1 MKKINIEFVEDP
13 SQQDINIV
21 ITADKKDEEV
31 MELIKKISDPFE
43 STITVYDDKGSAI
56 IIPLEKIYSISSNN
70 RKLKVV
76 TEDGVFEMR
85 SSLQD
90 IEQDLKSPS
99 FIKISRYEII
109 NLLKVKEFDFSVS
122 GTLRIEM
129 NNGLETWAS
138 IRSISEIKKRL
149 MRQESDQGQKT
160 GLKEY

>member
-31 MELIKKISDPFE
+31 RELIKKISDPFE

-56 IIPLEKIYSISSNN
+56 IIHLEKIYSISSNN

-138 IRSISEIKKRL
+138 RRSISEIKKRL
-149 MRQESDQGQKT
+149 MRKENDQ
-160 GLKEY
+160 

>member
-1 MKKINIEFVEDP
+1 MKKINIEFAEDP

-76 TEDGVFEMR
+76 SEDGVFEMR

-90 IEQDLKSPS
+90 IEQELKSPS

-138 IRSISEIKKRL
+138 RRSISEIKKRL
-149 MRQESDQGQKT
+149 MRKENDQ
-160 GLKEY
+160 

>member
-1 MKKINIEFVEDP
+1 MKKINIEFAEDP

-76 TEDGVFEMR
+76 SEDGVFEMR

-138 IRSISEIKKRL
+138 RRSISEIKKRL
-149 MRQESDQGQKT
+149 MRKENDQ
-160 GLKEY
+160 

>member
-31 MELIKKISDPFE
+31 RELIKKISDPFE

-138 IRSISEIKKRL
+138 RRSISEIKKRL
-149 MRQESDQGQKT
+149 MRKEIDQ
-160 GLKEY
+160 

>member
-21 ITADKKDEEV
+21 ITADKKDEELRV
-31 MELIKKISDPFE
+31 LIKNISDPFE

-138 IRSISEIKKRL
+138 RRSISEIKKRL
-149 MRQESDQGQKT
+149 MRKENDQ
-160 GLKEY
+160 

>member
-99 FIKISRYEII
+99 FIKISRYEFI

-138 IRSISEIKKRL
+138 RRSISEIKKRL
-149 MRQESDQGQKT
+149 MRKENDQ
-160 GLKEY
+160 

>member
-31 MELIKKISDPFE
+31 RELIKKISDPFE

-129 NNGLETWAS
+129 NNGMETWAS
-138 IRSISEIKKRL
+138 RRSISEIKKRL
-149 MRQESDQGQKT
+149 MRKENDQ
-160 GLKEY
+160 

>member
-43 STITVYDDKGSAI
+43 STIKVYDDKGSAI

-99 FIKISRYEII
+99 FIKISRYEFI

-138 IRSISEIKKRL
+138 RRSISEIKKRL
-149 MRQESDQGQKT
+149 MRKENDQ
-160 GLKEY
+160 

>member
-31 MELIKKISDPFE
+31 RELIKKISDPFE

-76 TEDGVFEMR
+76 TEDGIFEMR

-138 IRSISEIKKRL
+138 RRSISEIKKRL
-149 MRQESDQGQKT
+149 MRKENDQ
-160 GLKEY
+160 

>member
-1 MKKINIEFVEDP
+1 MKKINIEFAEDP

-138 IRSISEIKKRL
+138 RRSISEIKKRL
-149 MRQESDQGQKT
+149 MRKENDQ
-160 GLKEY
+160 

>member
-138 IRSISEIKKRL
+138 RRSISEIKKRL
-149 MRQESDQGQKT
+149 MRKENDQ
-160 GLKEY
+160 

>member
-31 MELIKKISDPFE
+31 RELIKKISDPFE

-138 IRSISEIKKRL
+138 RRSISEIKKRL
-149 MRQESDQGQKT
+149 MRKENDQ
-160 GLKEY
+160 